1 MANTIQIKRGTTV
14 PSSGMTVGE
23 PLFKTD
29 DARFFIATDATT
41 ANWVGAPILD
51 EDNMSSNSAVKLA
64 TQQSIKAY
72 VDSQVASGALDIDA
86 LGALGGTGLHQTQD
100 HFVFSDNGT
109 EKKITFSNLED
120 AIFGNVSGDVTI
132 AAGGAATLANN
143 SVSQAQLDDDA
154 VGADELAADAVV
166 NASIASGAA
175 IDMDK
180 LDGDSLATA
189 ITDFAQ
195 DDLVILS
202 DTSDSGN
209 LVKMTASNF
218 EDAIF
223 GNVSGDATIAAG
235 GALTIAAGAVE
246 NAMLAN
252 DSVSFGGVSLD
263 LGQSDSTPAFDL
275 SDATNY
281 PTSSLSGTITNAQL
295 AGSIANAKLANS
307 SITVSDG
314 SNSTAT
320 ALGGTITF
328 AGTTNEVEV
337 SESSGTITV
346 GLPNNVT
353 IGGNLTVSGTTTTV
367 SSTTVTINDV
377 NVSLAGNNS
386 ANSTDIGIYGKYV
399 DGSTKYKGIFN
410 DASNSDT
417 WTFFK
422 DTGTEPTTTVNTSAS
437 GYALAGI
444 SCASVD
450 GATIDGGT
458 Y

>member
-14 PSSGMTVGE
+14 PSSGMTAGE

-51 EDNMSSNSAVKLA
+51 EDNLSSNSAVKLA

-120 AIFGNVSGDVTI
+120 AIFANVSGDVTI

-154 VGADELAADAVV
+154 VGADELAANAVV

-180 LDGDSLATA
+180 LDGDSLGTA

-209 LVKMTASNF
+209 LVKMTTSNF

-235 GALTIAAGAVE
+235 GALTIASGAVD

-263 LGQSDSTPAFDL
+263 LGQTDATPAFNL
-275 SDATNY
+275 ADATGY

-314 SNSTAT
+314 SNTTAT

-328 AGTTNEVEV
+328 AGTNNEVEV
-337 SESSGTITV
+337 AESSGTITI
-346 GLPNNVT
+346 GLPDNVT

-367 SSTTVTINDV
+367 SSTSVTINDV

-399 DGSTKYKGIFN
+399 SGSTKYKGIFN
-410 DASNSDT
+410 DADNSDT

-422 DTGTEPTTTVNTSAS
+422 DTGTEPGTTVNTSAS

-444 SCASVD
+444 KCASVD

>member
-14 PSSGMTVGE
+14 PSSGMSAGE

-29 DARFFIATDATT
+29 DARFYIATDATT

-51 EDNMSSNSAVKLA
+51 EDDFSSDSAVKLA

-72 VDSQVASGALDIDA
+72 VASQVSASALDIDA
-86 LGALGGTGLHQTQD
+86 LSALGGTGIAQGDKL
-100 HFVFSDNGT
+100 VFSDAGT
-109 EKKITFSNLED
+109 EKSITFSNFED

-132 AAGGAATLANN
+132 AAGGAATLAAN

-154 VGADELAADAVV
+154 VGADELAANAVV

-180 LDGDSLATA
+180 LDGDSLATT

-209 LVKMTASNF
+209 LVNITASNF

-235 GALTIAAGAVE
+235 GALTIAAGAVD

-252 DSVSFGGVSLD
+252 DSVSFGGISLD
-263 LGQSDSTPAFDL
+263 LGQTDATPAFDL

-295 AGSIANAKLANS
+295 AGSITNAKLSNS

-328 AGTTNEVEV
+328 SGTSNEVEV
-337 SESSGTITV
+337 AESSGTITI
-346 GLPNNVT
+346 GLPDNVT
-353 IGGNLTVSGTTTTV
+353 IGGNLTVNGTTTSV
-367 SSTTVTINDV
+367 SSTTITVNDV
-377 NVSLAGNNS
+377 NVALANNNS
-386 ANSTDIGIYGKYV
+386 ANTSDIGLYGKYV
-399 DGSTKYKGIFN
+399 DGTTKYKGFFN

-422 DTGTEPTTTVNTSAS
+422 GTGTEPGTTVNTAAS
-437 GYALAGI
+437 GYGLAGI
-444 SCASVD
+444 KCASID